1 MIFSWKLWPKG
12 NRGRGFPIW
21 DQILPPSFHWSEIR
35 PINVMTHY
43 WITPWREWIGIIH
56 MCHSFVLLYRR
67 QAMLVFSDDLSSVFF
82 LSGFFPSFYSCII
95 WFLRYFP
102 KVDIRVG
109 TFLWTAY
116 IYTYEYAWWGSFVLN
131 KHIIIHITSDIA
143 IKNKLFCFVVVSVS
157 DKTLLLPFLKKGYIA
172 V

>member
-1 MIFSWKLWPKG
+1 
-12 NRGRGFPIW
+12 
-21 DQILPPSFHWSEIR
+21 
-35 PINVMTHY
+35 MTHY

-109 TFLWTAY
+109 TFLWTVY

-131 KHIIIHITSDIA
+131 KHIIIHITSDITFFFVHFQWSIVNENIA
-143 IKNKLFCFVVVSVS
+143 IAKYDYVYAENGLVAYKDGKQFFEEVCFNNHHRKSS
-157 DKTLLLPFLKKGYIA
+157 
-172 V
+172 